1 MDNRYFSYGCP
12 PLMQDGRFLTNHVRF
27 NVFDQFVRTMNQIG
41 TDAQYRKFLQTKG
54 NSILEKERATLLQN
68 NTCNVIGKCVP
79 LSGEATNVLPCSTCY
94 KQ

>member
-27 NVFDQFVRTMNQIG
+27 NVFDQFVRNMNQIG
-41 TDAQYRKFLQTKG
+41 TDAEYRKFLQTKG
-54 NSILEKERATLLQN
+54 NSIIEKEKATLLKN
-68 NTCNVIGKCVP
+68 NTCNVNGKCVP
-79 LSGEATNVLPCSTCY
+79 LSGAATNVLPCSTCY